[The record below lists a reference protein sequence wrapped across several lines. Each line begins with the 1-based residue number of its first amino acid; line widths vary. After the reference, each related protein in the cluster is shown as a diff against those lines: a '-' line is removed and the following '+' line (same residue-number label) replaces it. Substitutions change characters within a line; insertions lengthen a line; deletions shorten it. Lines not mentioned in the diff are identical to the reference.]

1 MATLSRWITRLF
13 FDCKMSVTI
22 GSRTILLENRGIL
35 VHTLRISSEDAQPH
49 RQGYK
54 TKPCVCKIRFA
65 HQGLS
70 QVWPQLFDR

>member
-49 RQGYK
+49 RQGK
-54 TKPCVCKIRFA
+54 NEALRLQDKIRPSGA
-65 HQGLS
+65 EPDVASAL
-70 QVWPQLFDR
+70 R